1 MDKSIITIKQAHSIE
16 NVISKSRFIAYIK
29 PVSTENEAKAFI
41 DEIKTKHKDATHN
54 CSAYTVGPEMNIQKA
69 NDDGEPSGTAGI
81 PMLEILKKQEIHNV
95 CVVVTRY
102 FGGIKLGAGGLI
114 RAYSV
119 AVRDVI
125 YDIGRVELRE
135 AIPVTVTLD
144 YDQTGKFEYE
154 LASTTFLLREQF
166 YTDKVSY
173 QIDVVKNEY
182 DAFIDFLN
190 RITSGNYD
198 LKQEDLK
205 LLPFDIET
213 IK

>member
-114 RAYSV
+114 RAYNG

-213 IK
+213 N

>member
-54 CSAYTVGPEMNIQKA
+54 CSAYTVGPEINIQKA

-114 RAYSV
+114 RAYSG

-213 IK
+213 N

>member
-114 RAYSV
+114 RAYSG

-125 YDIGRVELRE
+125 YDIGRVEPRE

-213 IK
+213 N

>member
-95 CVVVTRY
+95 CVVARY

-114 RAYSV
+114 RAYSG

-213 IK
+213 N

>member
-29 PVSTENEAKAFI
+29 PVATENEAKAFI
-41 DEIKTKHKDATHN
+41 DEIKIKHKDATHN

-81 PMLEILKKQEIHNV
+81 PMLEILKKLEIHNV

-114 RAYSV
+114 RAYSG

-125 YDIGRVELRE
+125 YDMGRVELRE

-182 DAFIDFLN
+182 DTFIDFLN

-198 LKQEDLK
+198 
-205 LLPFDIET
+205 
-213 IK
+213 

>member
-81 PMLEILKKQEIHNV
+81 PMLEILKKLEIHNV

-114 RAYSV
+114 RAYSGT
-119 AVRDVI
+119 VRDVI

-135 AIPVTVTLD
+135 AIQVTVTLD

-182 DAFIDFLN
+182 DTFIDFLN

-198 LKQEDLK
+198 LKQEDIK

-213 IK
+213 N

>member
-41 DEIKTKHKDATHN
+41 DEIKIKHKDATHN

-81 PMLEILKKQEIHNV
+81 PMLEILKKLEIHNV

-114 RAYSV
+114 RAYSG

-125 YDIGRVELRE
+125 YDMGRVELRE

-182 DAFIDFLN
+182 DTFIDFLN

-198 LKQEDLK
+198 LKQEVIK

-213 IK
+213 N

>member
-41 DEIKTKHKDATHN
+41 DEIKIKHKDATHN

-81 PMLEILKKQEIHNV
+81 PMLEILKKLEIHNV

-114 RAYSV
+114 RAYSG

-154 LASTTFLLREQF
+154 LASTTFLLRKQF

-198 LKQEDLK
+198 LKQEDIK

-213 IK
+213 N

>member
-114 RAYSV
+114 RAYSG

-205 LLPFDIET
+205 LLPFDVET
-213 IK
+213 N

>member
-41 DEIKTKHKDATHN
+41 DEIKIKHKDATHN

-81 PMLEILKKQEIHNV
+81 PMLEILKKLDIHNV

-114 RAYSV
+114 RAYSG

-125 YDIGRVELRE
+125 YDMGRVELRE

-182 DAFIDFLN
+182 DTFIDFLN

-198 LKQEDLK
+198 LKQEDIK
-205 LLPFDIET
+205 LLPFDIE
-213 IK
+213 IN

>member
-41 DEIKTKHKDATHN
+41 DEIKIKHKDATHN

-81 PMLEILKKQEIHNV
+81 PMLEILKKLEIHNV

-114 RAYSV
+114 RAYSG

-154 LASTTFLLREQF
+154 LASTTFLLKEQF

-198 LKQEDLK
+198 LKQEDIK

-213 IK
+213 N

>member
-114 RAYSV
+114 RAYSG

-190 RITSGNYD
+190 RITSGN
-198 LKQEDLK
+198 
-205 LLPFDIET
+205 
-213 IK
+213 

>member
-29 PVSTENEAKAFI
+29 PVATENEAKAFI
-41 DEIKTKHKDATHN
+41 DEIKIKHKDATHN

-81 PMLEILKKQEIHNV
+81 PMLEILKKLEIHNV

-114 RAYSV
+114 RAYSG
-119 AVRDVI
+119 AVRDAI

-154 LASTTFLLREQF
+154 LASTTFLLIEQF

-213 IK
+213 N

>member
-114 RAYSV
+114 RAYSG

-198 LKQEDLK
+198 LKQEGLK

-213 IK
+213 N

>member
-41 DEIKTKHKDATHN
+41 DEIKIKHEDATHN

-81 PMLEILKKQEIHNV
+81 PMLEILKKLEIHNV

-114 RAYSV
+114 RAYSG

-125 YDIGRVELRE
+125 YDMGRVELRE

-182 DAFIDFLN
+182 DTFIDFLN

-198 LKQEDLK
+198 LKQEDIK

-213 IK
+213 N

>member
-1 MDKSIITIKQAHSIE
+1 MDKSIITIKQAYSIE

-114 RAYSV
+114 RAYSG

-213 IK
+213 N

>member
-29 PVSTENEAKAFI
+29 PVATENEAKAFI
-41 DEIKTKHKDATHN
+41 DEIKIKHKDATHN

-81 PMLEILKKQEIHNV
+81 PMLEILKKLEIHNV

-114 RAYSV
+114 RAYSG

-125 YDIGRVELRE
+125 YDMGRVELRE

-182 DAFIDFLN
+182 DTFIDFLN

-198 LKQEDLK
+198 LKQEDIK

-213 IK
+213 N

>member
-102 FGGIKLGAGGLI
+102 FGGINLGAGGLI
-114 RAYSV
+114 RAYSG

-213 IK
+213 N

>member
-1 MDKSIITIKQAHSIE
+1 MDKSIITIKQAHSVE

-41 DEIKTKHKDATHN
+41 DAIKTKHKDATHN

-81 PMLEILKKQEIHNV
+81 PMLEILKKLEIHNV

-114 RAYSV
+114 RAYSG

-213 IK
+213 N

>member
-114 RAYSV
+114 RAYSG

-190 RITSGNYD
+190 RITSGKYD

-213 IK
+213 N

>member
-41 DEIKTKHKDATHN
+41 DEIKIKHKDATHN

-81 PMLEILKKQEIHNV
+81 PMLEILKKLDIHNV

-114 RAYSV
+114 RAYSG

-198 LKQEDLK
+198 LKQEDIK

-213 IK
+213 K

>member
-1 MDKSIITIKQAHSIE
+1 MDKSIITIKQEHSIE

-114 RAYSV
+114 RAYSG

-213 IK
+213 N

>member
-41 DEIKTKHKDATHN
+41 DAIKTKHKDATHN

-114 RAYSV
+114 RAYSG
-119 AVRDVI
+119 AVREVI

-213 IK
+213 N

>member
-114 RAYSV
+114 RAYSG

-173 QIDVVKNEY
+173 QINVVKNEY

-213 IK
+213 N